1 MPLSCSLFSTGLTPG
16 LNTLSKGY
24 AMSLIWTPAV
34 GADVDDI
41 ARLAEDNFRS
51 EVENEFEIDIPHLK
65 YSITLAVV
73 HQFYNPAS
81 TLLRILRDESGRI
94 IAYTWAKS
102 GDQAVWSRDRV
113 LNIMMAHCDMSISPR
128 TRIAILKD
136 MLNMWEDYARYSQCS
151 VISSSTIR
159 GDQSAFLRLH
169 ERQGYS
175 VRGSVAY
182 KRVKPQES
190 S

>member
-1 MPLSCSLFSTGLTPG
+1 
-16 LNTLSKGY
+16 
-24 AMSLIWTPAV
+24 MSLIWTPAV